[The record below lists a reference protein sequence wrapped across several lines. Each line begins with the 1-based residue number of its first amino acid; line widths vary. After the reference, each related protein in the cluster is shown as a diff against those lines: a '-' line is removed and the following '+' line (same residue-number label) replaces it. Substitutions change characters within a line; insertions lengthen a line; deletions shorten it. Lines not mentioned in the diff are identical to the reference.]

1 MLRKHILGK
10 IFLVVGAGFLVP
22 NSHAEVVTVNWTG
35 SVKDSLDIPSSDSR
49 SLSALGIIADYSVG
63 TPFTVSFSYDSTTQP
78 FQNGYGEAY
87 FQGISFNISI
97 DGKLTLSNLV
107 PTIRLMETS
116 DSWYINLSNDYPNL
130 PGDSFVYFNDIL
142 NNQTKWA
149 VYQGVNFAVQNSNKD
164 SNAFNGIGLSYNQ
177 LPTATQMQQ
186 VASQI
191 VVSAYGSD
199 PNPTQIGFALLQGHG
214 DFSQDY
220 YGNFSFQGYGTDFTV
235 APEPSALSLLAVGLG
250 GLAVMRRL
258 RS

>member
-78 FQNGYGEAY
+78 FLNGYGEAY

-97 DGKLTLSNLV
+97 DGKLTLSNIV
-107 PTIRLMETS
+107 PTIRLLETS
-116 DSWYINLSNDYPNL
+116 DTWDFNLSNDYPNI
-130 PGDSFVYFNDIL
+130 PGYSFVYFNDIL

-149 VYQGVNFAVQNSNKD
+149 VSQGVSFLVQNSNKD
-164 SNAFNGIGLSYNQ
+164 SNAFNGIGLLYNQ

-191 VVSAYGSD
+191 VVSAEHSD
-199 PNPTQIGFALLQGHG
+199 PNPTQLASALFQGTG

-220 YGNFSFQGYGTDFTV
+220 EGNFYFAGYGTDFTV
-235 APEPSALSLLAVGLG
+235 APEPSAFSLLAVGLG
-250 GLAVMRRL
+250 VVLRR
-258 RS
+258 RRQTV